1 MYICYNKLWHLLLDR
16 NMNREDLRKLTGIS
30 SASIAKLG
38 KGQNITTDILIRIC
52 EVLRCDLND
61 IMELAY
67 DERERSQ
74 RFTTNPLPRITKS
87 ESKAQP

>member
-67 DERERSQ
+67 DECEFSQ
-74 RFTTNPLPRITKS
+74 KTATNPLPRITKS
-87 ESKAQP
+87 ESKAQL